1 MTWEEGEEEEG
12 ENRERVASVSACA
25 CGCRRWRCRWSGLV
39 GCEKVGASAR
49 EREREN
55 ANVNEVEERRRER
68 AAEVIE
74 RNAREARDR
83 GQGGR
88 KRREWCEMRTRM
100 KEKIVHE
107 GERAW

>member
-1 MTWEEGEEEEG
+1 M
-12 ENRERVASVSACA
+12 
-25 CGCRRWRCRWSGLV
+25 
-39 GCEKVGASAR
+39 
-49 EREREN
+49 
-55 ANVNEVEERRRER
+55 NEVEERRRER